1 MAGLYKKKIISI
13 IRVILFTSIL
23 YLIYIELNQHAID
36 LASLKEK
43 FNLNYFIFALI
54 FFIIT
59 QLIGSYLFFLIL
71 GLVNKV
77 KFFYLL
83 RVIFTGQFLDYFPF
97 LGMAYKA
104 KRLKD
109 DVKFGYKKF
118 VAIYIFLLK
127 IGLFSLSTI
136 LSIFYFLPFE
146 NSLSLNINIFFIF
159 FFIFFSIIAFIS
171 LNKPILS
178 IFRKKYFSITI
189 FKKKF
194 NFVNVITIFLIILRK
209 SLYRKFIYFKCYLL
223 DLIAHI
229 PLFICYFF
237 VFKCYQINIDIIDL
251 LLIYMLFS
259 ISTIVKILPKNYGI
273 NEIIGSYLIELSS
286 GSFALGLSVMITIR
300 IISLIS
306 TLILFTFF
314 NVNLLKKNKNYVT
327 K

>member
-1 MAGLYKKKIISI
+1 MIALNKKNIILL

-23 YLIYIELNQHAID
+23 YLIYKEINQHTID

-43 FNLNYFIFALI
+43 FKLNFFIFALI

-59 QLIGSYLFFLIL
+59 QLSGSYIFYLIV
-71 GLVNKV
+71 GLIKKV
-77 KFFYLL
+77 KFLYLL

-104 KRLKD
+104 KTLKD
-109 DVKFGYKKF
+109 DLNFGYKKF

-127 IGLFSLSTI
+127 IGLFSISTI
-136 LSIFYFLPFE
+136 LSIFYFLPFD
-146 NSLSLNINIFFIF
+146 NSLNLNIKIFYIF
-159 FFIFFSIIAFIS
+159 FFVFFSIII
-171 LNKPILS
+171 LILINKS
-178 IFRKKYFSITI
+178 IFSILRKKYFSII
-189 FKKKF
+189 VFKKKI
-194 NFVNVITIFLIILRK
+194 NFINIIIIFLIILRK
-209 SLYRKFIYFKCYLL
+209 SLYRNCIYFKCYSI

-229 PLFICYFF
+229 PQFICYFF
-237 VFKCYQINIDIIDL
+237 VFKCYQINIDLIDL

-259 ISTIVKILPKNYGI
+259 ISTMVKVLPKNYGI
-273 NEIIGSYLIELSS
+273 DEIIGSYLIELSS

-314 NVNLLKKNKNYVT
+314 NVYRIEKVKKYDT